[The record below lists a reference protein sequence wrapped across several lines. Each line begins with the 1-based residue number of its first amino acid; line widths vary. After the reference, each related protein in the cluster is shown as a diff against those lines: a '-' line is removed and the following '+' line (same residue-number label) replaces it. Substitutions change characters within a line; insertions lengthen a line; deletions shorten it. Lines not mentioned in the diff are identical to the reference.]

1 MNSTLKKFL
10 RIEKIE
16 TVLSRIIKEE
26 LLLSHQNVIAEND
39 KLRADFFQMVG
50 KLDSLSDE
58 FRILEEKLDRTQQE
72 LEKERRR
79 REEAEVENLK
89 NVSSQISSHVSS
101 QVQRL
106 ENSLS
111 CLFQRVSVPAER
123 KRIVFLIHNV
133 AAIDAILPIIY
144 EAQRREHRVVV
155 IAIRNKFSSSQ
166 TNVESQ
172 HIALQS
178 LGIEHLRFEKLNPGE
193 GLDYLKSIY
202 PDVIFRQSPWE
213 RDIDE
218 EFSIERLRFS
228 KVCYAPYY
236 GIQFLRHFTPEDP
249 VDYHCDQEFHRK
261 AWAIFV
267 EDATE
272 VFDNFKNSSLMRG
285 INIVPTGLPK
295 YEHLTGQLSASSRP
309 EKNIKTILW
318 APHHSFDKNWLGF
331 ATFIET
337 HNEILKF
344 LEENKDTFNIIFRP
358 HPLFKTNLV
367 SSGKMTNEQY
377 ESVMNRFK
385 ELPNFS
391 FSTHSSPHYDFDAS
405 DLLLTDGISFLAS
418 YLVTHKP
425 IVWLDSNHHME
436 FTTLGAKVASGSYRL
451 SIENLPSLQTVI
463 RTILVDGKDPLFE
476 EREKLRKILL
486 GKGRPSEN
494 ILNYIEQNV

>member
-89 NVSSQISSHVSS
+89 NVSFQISSHVSS

-202 PDVIFRQSPWE
+202 PDVIFRQSP
-213 RDIDE
+213 
-218 EFSIERLRFS
+218 
-228 KVCYAPYY
+228 
-236 GIQFLRHFTPEDP
+236 
-249 VDYHCDQEFHRK
+249 
-261 AWAIFV
+261 
-267 EDATE
+267 
-272 VFDNFKNSSLMRG
+272 
-285 INIVPTGLPK
+285 
-295 YEHLTGQLSASSRP
+295 
-309 EKNIKTILW
+309 
-318 APHHSFDKNWLGF
+318 
-331 ATFIET
+331 
-337 HNEILKF
+337 
-344 LEENKDTFNIIFRP
+344 
-358 HPLFKTNLV
+358 
-367 SSGKMTNEQY
+367 
-377 ESVMNRFK
+377 
-385 ELPNFS
+385 
-391 FSTHSSPHYDFDAS
+391 
-405 DLLLTDGISFLAS
+405 
-418 YLVTHKP
+418 
-425 IVWLDSNHHME
+425 
-436 FTTLGAKVASGSYRL
+436 
-451 SIENLPSLQTVI
+451 
-463 RTILVDGKDPLFE
+463 
-476 EREKLRKILL
+476 
-486 GKGRPSEN
+486 
-494 ILNYIEQNV
+494 

>member
-1 MNSTLKKFL
+1 MFI
-10 RIEKIE
+10 R
-16 TVLSRIIKEE
+16 
-26 LLLSHQNVIAEND
+26 
-39 KLRADFFQMVG
+39 
-50 KLDSLSDE
+50 
-58 FRILEEKLDRTQQE
+58 DR
-72 LEKERRR
+72 
-79 REEAEVENLK
+79 
-89 NVSSQISSHVSS
+89 
-101 QVQRL
+101 
-106 ENSLS
+106 
-111 CLFQRVSVPAER
+111 
-123 KRIVFLIHNV
+123 
-133 AAIDAILPIIY
+133 
-144 EAQRREHRVVV
+144 
-155 IAIRNKFSSSQ
+155 
-166 TNVESQ
+166 
-172 HIALQS
+172 
-178 LGIEHLRFEKLNPGE
+178 
-193 GLDYLKSIY
+193 
-202 PDVIFRQSPWE
+202 
-213 RDIDE
+213 
-218 EFSIERLRFS
+218 
-228 KVCYAPYY
+228 
-236 GIQFLRHFTPEDP
+236 
-249 VDYHCDQEFHRK
+249 
-261 AWAIFV
+261 
-267 EDATE
+267 
-272 VFDNFKNSSLMRG
+272 
-285 INIVPTGLPK
+285 
-295 YEHLTGQLSASSRP
+295 
-309 EKNIKTILW
+309 
-318 APHHSFDKNWLGF
+318 GF

>member
-89 NVSSQISSHVSS
+89 NVSFQISSHVSS
-101 QVQRL
+101 QVQ
-106 ENSLS
+106 
-111 CLFQRVSVPAER
+111 
-123 KRIVFLIHNV
+123 
-133 AAIDAILPIIY
+133 
-144 EAQRREHRVVV
+144 
-155 IAIRNKFSSSQ
+155 RNKFSSSQ